1 MDLNTGYIS
10 PVKRILVIFTIHKT
24 ESKSCGQSNLFQQ
37 ALLDMF
43 YMDNIFEVTKH
54 SIVLY
59 FLQDIIDFTAA
70 QHVTQVKFIF
80 YTKQL
85 VNHYFSNIFT
95 TVVL

>member
-1 MDLNTGYIS
+1 MDL
-10 PVKRILVIFTIHKT
+10 
-24 ESKSCGQSNLFQQ
+24 SKDYNNQSSKKNSNNIQIYKVVSKCCDHNNSFQQ

-70 QHVTQVKFIF
+70 QHVTQVKKF
-80 YTKQL
+80 
-85 VNHYFSNIFT
+85 
-95 TVVL
+95 